1 MANVIINF
9 DQFEKCLLD
18 YFSEKFIEELTDHMS
33 DNDVFL
39 GNDIEDCFSEW
50 IPVSEKIPDDKD
62 IYEVTASR
70 DFMGK
75 EYVRE
80 YAYYDS
86 RIDRWRSHFSGALL
100 YVLAWKPHT
109 KLFTE

>member
-39 GNDIEDCFSEW
+39 GNDIEDCFSECVVGF
-50 IPVSEKIPDDKD
+50 VSK
-62 IYEVTASR
+62 
-70 DFMGK
+70 
-75 EYVRE
+75 
-80 YAYYDS
+80 
-86 RIDRWRSHFSGALL
+86 
-100 YVLAWKPHT
+100 
-109 KLFTE
+109 